1 MLINLIN
8 EFADR
13 GYNLTQ
19 LAEVL
24 ELQKSKNSS
33 LNDCTYLKI
42 LKDDEVIA
50 ESYLDDLLIEKILD
64 YYGED
69 YVQKFSFT
77 FDNTI
82 LETHVFIQLR

>member
-24 ELQKSKNSS
+24 ELQKK
-33 LNDCTYLKI
+33 
-42 LKDDEVIA
+42 
-50 ESYLDDLLIEKILD
+50 
-64 YYGED
+64 
-69 YVQKFSFT
+69 QK
-77 FDNTI
+77 
-82 LETHVFIQLR
+82 